1 MEVPWQSFF
10 SDMEMEEGNYFYDQC
25 DKNSLDDHEFVLG
38 KFIQQSGLSFESES
52 FSPPNNGASCLSFE
66 ETTTISNNH
75 VKLMSKSSSTN
86 SIASHQHVPHK
97 VFTASANATSPKS
110 YVLSFDDS
118 NVVAA
123 VEATRELGNGRKHQA
138 NNRDQSKG
146 DNQTSVRKS
155 RNSSETLDHIMAERK
170 RRQELTERFIALSA
184 TIPGLKK
191 IDKASILSEAIT
203 YVKQLQKR
211 AKDLE
216 EQRCCKKIRVES
228 VSFINKTNLY
238 SDEGSV
244 SSAKTSS
251 DDCNE
256 QNVAF
261 PEVEARVL
269 EKEVLIRIHCKNQ
282 NGSVLKILTHLRTLD
297 LSTISNSALPFGNS
311 FLDIT
316 IIAQMGEKYKLTVK
330 ELVKNLRLTLLGSR
344 DIDH

>member
-1 MEVPWQSFF
+1 MELPWQSFF
-10 SDMEMEEGNYFYDQC
+10 SDMEMEEGNLFDQC
-25 DKNSLDDHEFVLG
+25 NKSSLDDHEFVLG
-38 KFIQQSGLSFESES
+38 KFLQHSGLSSESES
-52 FSPPNNGASCLSFE
+52 LSPPNNGGSCLSFE
-66 ETTTISNNH
+66 DTTTISNNH
-75 VKLMSKSSSTN
+75 VKLMTKSTSSN
-86 SIASHQHVPHK
+86 SIASQHVPHK
-97 VFTASANATSPKS
+97 VVTANVTSPKS
-110 YVLSFDDS
+110 YVLSFDES

-123 VEATRELGNGRKHQA
+123 TKELGNGRKHEG
-138 NNRDQSKG
+138 NKSDQSKG
-146 DNQTSVRKS
+146 DNRTGSIRKS
-155 RNSSETLDHIMAERK
+155 RNSSETMDHIMAERK

-228 VSFINKTNLY
+228 VSFTNKTNLY

-256 QNVAF
+256 QNIAI
-261 PEVEARVL
+261 PEVIARVL

-282 NGSVLKILTHLRTLD
+282 NGSMLQILTHLRSLD
-297 LSTISNSALPFGNS
+297 LSTISTSALPFGNS

-316 IIAQMGEKYKLTVK
+316 IIAQMGDKYKLTVK
-330 ELVKNLRLTLLGSR
+330 ELVKNLRLVLLGCT
-344 DIDH
+344 